1 MSFSGS
7 EAGIGCGG
15 MGIRDLQ
22 EFIETHCQQAC
33 KHVDLVQVARGF
45 ALQSRNS
52 KKRGGGTPQQ
62 LRLVVDAE
70 SCLHKLYGGF
80 FSDWACGG
88 QWNRMMA
95 FLSNLVHT
103 CRSSNLDLVVFFN
116 GALEGQRTDEWF
128 QQQADI
134 YKNIQGVI
142 GHVHHKATPPP
153 KAWWVP
159 PPMLS
164 SCLRLALRQLG
175 ISVACSMDDHHQEV
189 IAYCREYN
197 LHGVLA
203 QDADYAVFDPPR
215 YFSAHHLKLTY
226 RGSLETQE
234 YLIDDLAKVIDLHP
248 KRFCILAALLG

>member
-1 MSFSGS
+1 
-7 EAGIGCGG
+7 
-15 MGIRDLQ
+15 
-22 EFIETHCQQAC
+22 
-33 KHVDLVQVARGF
+33 
-45 ALQSRNS
+45 
-52 KKRGGGTPQQ
+52 
-62 LRLVVDAE
+62 
-70 SCLHKLYGGF
+70 
-80 FSDWACGG
+80 
-88 QWNRMMA
+88 MMA

-103 CRSSNLDLVVFFN
+103 CRASNLDLVVFFN

-142 GHVHHKATPPP
+142 GHIHHKATPPP

-175 ISVACSMDDHHQEV
+175 VSVACSMDDHHQEV
-189 IAYCREYN
+189 IAYCREYS

-234 YLIDDLAKVIDLHP
+234 YLIDDLAKAIDLHP
-248 KRFCILAALLG
+248 KRFCILAALLGWFFYLLYEMNASAGY